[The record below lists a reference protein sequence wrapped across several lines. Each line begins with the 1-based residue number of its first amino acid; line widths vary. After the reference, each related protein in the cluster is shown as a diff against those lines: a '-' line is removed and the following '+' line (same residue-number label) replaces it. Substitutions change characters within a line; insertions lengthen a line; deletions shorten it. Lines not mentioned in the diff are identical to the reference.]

1 MVTQDN
7 LVMIISYPD
16 GFMSYL
22 ISVVARGNQDYL
34 LMTNIYPDGFM
45 SYLISVVGH
54 GNPIYPCDDNQ
65 LS

>member
-1 MVTQDN
+1 
-7 LVMIISYPD
+7 MIISYPD

-22 ISVVARGNQDYL
+22 ISDAHGNHQDYL

-45 SYLISVVGH
+45 SYLISVVAH
-54 GNPIYPCDDNQ
+54 GNPRLPCDDHQ